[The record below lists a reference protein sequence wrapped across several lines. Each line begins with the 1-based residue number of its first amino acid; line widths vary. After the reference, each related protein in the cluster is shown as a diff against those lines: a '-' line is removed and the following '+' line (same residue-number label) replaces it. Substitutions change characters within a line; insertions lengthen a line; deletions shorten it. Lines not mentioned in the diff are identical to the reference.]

1 MSILVLPRIPWWTC
15 DVSSQ
20 NVLNVPR
27 ELNFL
32 PYKFNFTQLYLASGS
47 WVRQQR
53 FASLASWLWGL
64 LKGCIKLPDCT

>member
-20 NVLNVPR
+20 NTLNAPR

-32 PYKFNFTQLYLASGS
+32 LYKFNFTRLYLASGS
-47 WVRQQR
+47 WVGQHRCV
-53 FASLASWLWGL
+53 ALAS
-64 LKGCIKLPDCT
+64 